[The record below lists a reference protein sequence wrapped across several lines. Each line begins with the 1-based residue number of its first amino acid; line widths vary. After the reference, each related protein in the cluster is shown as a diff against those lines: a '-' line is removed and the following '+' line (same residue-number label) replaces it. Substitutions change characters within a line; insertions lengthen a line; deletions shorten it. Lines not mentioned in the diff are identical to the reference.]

1 MFDTTNF
8 EKISDHSYIWRGFLN
23 DEIVNEAFKESE
35 FLSVNLQSEVR
46 PYDKIELLGAPMNK
60 KVVDKVSDLF
70 KDLNWEIKYFLHWH
84 TPANTWFGIHRDN
97 EADDETP
104 FEKVWSGVIYLSD
117 MDGGILFYPEEN
129 LTVQPGKGDLVIHH
143 VSCPHGATPVS
154 GNNKRTITFTLY
166 DNDKPVAPTNTS
178 GMDNTCIEIS
188 STAAEESAK
197 THNKIFTLTDW
208 LNTDIGKAWRKAFN
222 IRDEQLTL
230 N

>member
-8 EKISDHSYIWRGFLN
+8 EKISEHSYIWRGFLS
-23 DEIVNEAFKESE
+23 DEIVEEAFKESE
-35 FLSVNLQSEVR
+35 FLSKNLQSEIR

-60 KVVDKVSDLF
+60 KVVDKVNDLF

-104 FEKVWSGVIYLSD
+104 FEKIWSGVIYLSD

-129 LTVQPGKGDLVIHH
+129 LTVKPGKGDLIIHH
-143 VSCPHGATPVS
+143 VSCPHGATPVI
-154 GNNKRTITFTLY
+154 GDNKRTITFTLY
-166 DNDKPVAPTNTS
+166 DNDKPVEPTNTS

-197 THNKIFTLTDW
+197 THNYIFTLTDW
-208 LNTDIGKAWRKAFN
+208 LNTDIGKAWRKDYW
-222 IRDEQLTL
+222 IEDKDLKL

>member
-23 DEIVNEAFKESE
+23 DEIVDEAFKESE

-60 KVVDKVSDLF
+60 KVVDRVNDLF

-104 FEKVWSGVIYLSD
+104 FEKVWSAVIYLAD

-129 LTVQPGKGDLVIHH
+129 LTVKPGKGDMVIHH
-143 VSCPHGATPVS
+143 VSCPHGATPVT
-154 GNNKRTITFTLY
+154 GDNKRTITFTLY
-166 DNDKPVAPTNTS
+166 DKSKPVAPTNTS
-178 GMDNTCIEIS
+178 GMDNSCIEVS
-188 STAAEESAK
+188 DRAHEESNI

-208 LNTDIGKAWRKAFN
+208 LNTDIGKAWRKAFG
-222 IRDEQLTL
+222 IRDEQIKL